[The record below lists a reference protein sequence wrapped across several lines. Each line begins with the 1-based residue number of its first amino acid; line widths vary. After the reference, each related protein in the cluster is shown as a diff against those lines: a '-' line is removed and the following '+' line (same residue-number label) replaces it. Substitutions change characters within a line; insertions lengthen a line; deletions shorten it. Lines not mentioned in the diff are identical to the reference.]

1 MVSSCAVPSARM
13 RRLRSRRRG
22 RLVPPLLSDALLSHG
37 LDVRGD
43 RALVVRERLR
53 LDLDHL
59 RRVALGRHS
68 AGPAASQALRGHH
81 QRPSASRSDL
91 DHHQRPSASR
101 SDLVI
106 IRGHQLRDRIWITSE
121 TTSSRKPRSCE
132 TMRIVALHAC
142 SHLVSQTSAGKSRWF
157 VGSSSSS
164 TCNQSQSECNQHAIS
179 MQSACNRSQVVRRL
193 VEQQHIT
200 RHKERRRERHS
211 HAPSARQMLDRSGGR
226 GG

>member
-1 MVSSCAVPSARM
+1 VVSSSAVPSARM

-22 RLVPPLLSDALLSHG
+22 RLVPPLLSDALLGHG

-59 RRVALGRHS
+59 REIALGRHS
-68 AGPAASQALRGHH
+68 AGPAASQALRG
-81 QRPSASRSDL
+81 P
-91 DHHQRPSASR
+91 HQRPSASR

-164 TCNQSQSECNQHAIS
+164 TCNQSQSACNQHVIS
-179 MQSACNRSQVVRRL
+179 TQSACNQSQVVRGL
-193 VEQQHIT
+193 VEQQHLQSEPI
-200 RHKERRRERHS
+200 S
-211 HAPSARQMLDRSGGR
+211 M
-226 GG
+226 

>member
-1 MVSSCAVPSARM
+1 MSSSAVPSARM

-68 AGPAASQALRGHH
+68 AGPAALQALRGHH

-101 SDLVI
+101 SDLDH
-106 IRGHQLRDRIWITSE
+106 IRDDVVKKAAVVRDDEDRRLARLQPLGQPDE
-121 TTSSRKPRSCE
+121 RGEVEVVRGLVE
-132 TMRIVALHAC
+132 QQ
-142 SHLVSQTSAGKSRWF
+142 HL
-157 VGSSSSS
+157 
-164 TCNQSQSECNQHAIS
+164 QSEPIS
-179 MQSACNRSQVVRRL
+179 MQSAYNQHIISTQSACNQSQVVRGL

-200 RHKERRRERHS
+200 RHKERRRERHA

>member
-91 DHHQRPSASR
+91 EH
-101 SDLVI
+101 
-106 IRGHQLRDRIWITSE
+106 IRDDVVKKAAVVRDDEDRRLARLQPLGQPDE
-121 TTSSRKPRSCE
+121 RGE
-132 TMRIVALHAC
+132 V
-142 SHLVSQTSAGKSRWF
+142 
-157 VGSSSSS
+157 
-164 TCNQSQSECNQHAIS
+164 E
-179 MQSACNRSQVVRRL
+179 VVRRL
-193 VEQQHIT
+193 VEQQHLQSEPI
-200 RHKERRRERHS
+200 S
-211 HAPSARQMLDRSGGR
+211 I
-226 GG
+226 